1 MIMPRATTPPKPATT
16 PRLAPLAAAAASA
29 GSAISQGRSGQS
41 ALNSPLSD
49 TISPVSI
56 AKKLGFKPGMVCA
69 VIDPPNGMKHG
80 LPASTASE
88 PELILAFAPD
98 RANLARAAARA
109 LDLYGV
115 GGRLWFAYPKKGGPI
130 RSDLDRDHG
139 WEPLTQAG
147 LLPVTQVALDS
158 TWVALRFRLRE
169 EVPTL
174 TRKV

>member
-1 MIMPRATTPPKPATT
+1 MLMPRTNTPPKPATAKT
-16 PRLAPLAAAAASA
+16 LAPQQAT
-29 GSAISQGRSGQS
+29 GSAIFKGRSGPP

-49 TISPVSI
+49 TIAPVTI

-88 PELILAFAPD
+88 PELILAFAAD
-98 RANLARAAARA
+98 RASLGRAAARA

-147 LLPVTQVALDS
+147 LLPVAQVPLDNI
-158 TWVALRFRLRE
+158 WVALRFRLRE

>member
-1 MIMPRATTPPKPATT
+1 
-16 PRLAPLAAAAASA
+16 
-29 GSAISQGRSGQS
+29 
-41 ALNSPLSD
+41 
-49 TISPVSI
+49 
-56 AKKLGFKPGMVCA
+56 MVCA
-69 VIDPPNGMKHG
+69 VIDPPTGMKHG

-98 RANLARAAARA
+98 RASLGRAAARA

-115 GGRLWFAYPKKGGPI
+115 GGRLWFAYPKKGGPV

-147 LLPVTQVALDS
+147 LLPVTQVALDN